1 MCFSAGADPY
11 VIISCEGRSVRSPI
25 KKDTLQPEFAISGV
39 FYRKKPRKPI
49 TVEVRRFLFRI

>member
-1 MCFSAGADPY
+1 M
-11 VIISCEGRSVRSPI
+11 RSPI